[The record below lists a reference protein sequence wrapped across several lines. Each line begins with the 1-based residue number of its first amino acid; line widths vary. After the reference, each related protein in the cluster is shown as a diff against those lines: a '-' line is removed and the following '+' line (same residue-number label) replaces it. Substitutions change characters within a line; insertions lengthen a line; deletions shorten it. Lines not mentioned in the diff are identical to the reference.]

1 MSMQSEMIDM
11 ARRIAMDEVTQK
23 EVDVAIIQI
32 LSSMYNEK
40 QRDREHLARIEKS
53 TQESLTRIEEKIEG
67 RNEEHDERYKK
78 IDKLEKKVDY
88 IMYIV
93 GLLTVVTSIV
103 AGWAIPRILDTIFN

>member
-1 MSMQSEMIDM
+1 MNTEQVINSITSKIVMN
-11 ARRIAMDEVTQK
+11 EVTDR
-23 EVDVAIIQI
+23 EVDIAILQI

-40 QRDREHLARIEKS
+40 QRDREHLKRIEDTTKESLARIED
-53 TQESLTRIEEKIEG
+53 KIEG

-103 AGWAIPRILDTIFN
+103 AGWAIPRILDTIF

>member
-1 MSMQSEMIDM
+1 MSMQSDMIDM

-40 QRDREHLARIEKS
+40 QRDREHLSRIEKS
-53 TQESLTRIEEKIEG
+53 TQESLTRIEEKIEW
-67 RNEEHDERYKK
+67 RNKEHDERYEK
-78 IDKLEKKVDY
+78 IEKLEKKVDY

-93 GLLTVVTSIV
+93 GLLTVLTSIV
-103 AGWAIPRILDTIFN
+103 AGWAIPRILDSIFK